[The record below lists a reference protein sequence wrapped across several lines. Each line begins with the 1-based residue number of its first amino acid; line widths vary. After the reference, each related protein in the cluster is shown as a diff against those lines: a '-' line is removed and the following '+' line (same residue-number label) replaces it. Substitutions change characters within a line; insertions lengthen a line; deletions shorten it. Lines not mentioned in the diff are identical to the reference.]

1 MNKKIVKI
9 DSENVIDQLQ
19 KLSQN
24 IIGYKTSYE
33 SVNLQIA
40 DRLPKIEDKIN
51 KNINSVTKLQ
61 EMISDSCTIGHESD
75 AFLHFNQN
83 LNKTIKTLDDN
94 KSIELEAFKELK
106 ETIEQLNT
114 TIKRIINVDEISEK
128 LKVFA
133 INSIVYAQQNGE
145 RGRGYQFISE
155 EFVKLSEDL
164 AKSTKTIKGVGKDL
178 EEQSSSLLKILE
190 DYNQH
195 SIENNKYI
203 TDKYKTI
210 QNNLEKDI
218 KELYTSLDSCTS
230 HLNNLKKPINNIMSM
245 LQGQDIIHQQ
255 IDHIIKN
262 IEESIEVLTQNS
274 LLLNSPDKDS
284 KEYVDIIALLN
295 FLFITIEKQLKRTKT
310 DLLKMIGRLEDP
322 IKNIEETVNIVIKDR
337 GLLDKNYKSLVSKIF
352 SKPLDTIQKVS
363 KRVETNQI
371 KQNNIVFKLKEI
383 EDLMLKQTQL
393 SKKFAPQME
402 MIKNL
407 LFLANVEQKRNQLRI
422 DLDSSNSVFNE
433 STFTELEEV
442 IEKTGSS
449 QQDLTKKIVTVVNI
463 FNSQEVNIQ
472 KNRVGLNSSGDDLKK
487 TEKVFYQDYE
497 EYHRL
502 TNELS
507 SEIINY
513 RELFAK
519 LRELDN
525 NLYEKINIFS
535 SLKNIIIN
543 ITEDKDILGDLNNNV
558 FRGTVIQR
566 VLDSLTVDEERVTI
580 LEEFPEL
587 DIEETTGSSITL
599 F

>member
-61 EMISDSCTIGHESD
+61 EMISDSCTIGHEAD

-164 AKSTKTIKGVGKDL
+164 AKSTKTIKGVGKDI
-178 EEQSSSLLKILE
+178 ENQSSSLLKILE

-218 KELYTSLDSCTS
+218 KELSTSLDSCTS
-230 HLNNLKKPINNIMSM
+230 HLSNLKKPINNIMSM

-262 IEESIEVLTQNS
+262 IEESIEVLTKNS
-274 LLLNSPDKDS
+274 LLLNSPDKNS
-284 KEYVDIIALLN
+284 NEYVDIIALLN

-337 GLLDKNYKSLVSKIF
+337 GLLDKKYKSLVSKIF

-363 KRVETNQI
+363 KKVETNQI

-407 LFLANVEQKRNQLRI
+407 LFLANVEQKRNQLSI

-449 QQDLTKKIVTVVNI
+449 QHDLTKKIVTVVNI

-472 KNRVGLNSSGDDLKK
+472 KNKVGLNSSGDDLKK

-558 FRGTVIQR
+558 FRDTVIQR